1 MLLCEA
7 ERESWQ
13 DKVSTH
19 IRNAASRLVLS
30 RYRQEPAYVSAFLA
44 RLDGEVEIKSEG
56 KVISFQFLPSVISD
70 RGPRSAESKFGADF
84 SIVFSNGVV
93 EKAILSQAKRDIIS
107 SADAKKLEQQCK
119 KMNKQTDH
127 WVVLKMPSNNG
138 DIPQVSFNS
147 DGSNAI
153 PFDTYITDYVISCKH
168 GDRDLGFVDKVQD
181 SDLKGLS
188 VEVSDM

>member
-1 MLLCEA
+1 
-7 ERESWQ
+7 
-13 DKVSTH
+13 
-19 IRNAASRLVLS
+19 
-30 RYRQEPAYVSAFLA
+30 
-44 RLDGEVEIKSEG
+44 
-56 KVISFQFLPSVISD
+56 
-70 RGPRSAESKFGADF
+70 
-84 SIVFSNGVV
+84 
-93 EKAILSQAKRDIIS
+93 
-107 SADAKKLEQQCK
+107 
-119 KMNKQTDH
+119 
-127 WVVLKMPSNNG
+127 MPSNNG